1 MAEPTTT
8 ESTDG
13 RPDDNLT
20 DDRPI
25 GDRPDAGPG
34 TEASPDPATADD
46 TAPAPTAPGPGL
58 GPARV
63 TAIIVGVLVAAM
75 IALFA
80 AGRDTDAVEGSGLL
94 GTRAAPV
101 NGEVLGGGD
110 TFDID
115 DHRGSW
121 VLVNFFATW
130 CPPCVAEHPDLVEL
144 EAWGQENDLQL
155 VSVVFNDPPDAV
167 ARFFEQRGGNWPVID
182 NPTVAVDYRVSQVP
196 ESFLI
201 SPAGQIIVH
210 IEGQLAASE
219 IIRTIEGA

>member
-1 MAEPTTT
+1 PEQ
-8 ESTDG
+8 G
-13 RPDDNLT
+13 RTL
-20 DDRPI
+20 I
-25 GDRPDAGPG
+25 
-34 TEASPDPATADD
+34 
-46 TAPAPTAPGPGL
+46 
-58 GPARV
+58 
-63 TAIIVGVLVAAM
+63 
-75 IALFA
+75 
-80 AGRDTDAVEGSGLL
+80 

-101 NGEVLGGGD
+101 AGEILGGDG

-144 EAWGQENDLQL
+144 ETWGRENDLQL

-167 ARFFEQRGGNWPVID
+167 TRFFQERGGTWPVID
-182 NPTVAVDYRVSQVP
+182 NPTVAVDYRVSQIP

-201 SPAGQIIVH
+201 SPAGQVVVH
-210 IEGQLAASE
+210 VEGQLAASE